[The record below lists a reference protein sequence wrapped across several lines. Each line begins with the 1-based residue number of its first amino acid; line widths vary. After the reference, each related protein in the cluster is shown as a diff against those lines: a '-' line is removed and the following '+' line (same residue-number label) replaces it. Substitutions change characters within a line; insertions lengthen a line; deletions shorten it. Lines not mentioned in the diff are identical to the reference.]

1 MRRVF
6 SLNLTVW
13 KKPQKRRETGKS
25 GCVLTER
32 RRSVA
37 VLRRDV
43 KRGYSVHAH
52 VQQFLAWHVLR
63 RVAIDEIIQV
73 PGHILPTTPSV
84 IAWACRSAAPTWSS
98 RVGRRTSP
106 RYAESMA
113 GGASQAPKRKS
124 FPGEAMALLI
134 MSPCMSTP
142 RTIAAI
148 TVGKAAALP
157 DAPLRASGASRFTP
171 VSVHRDQLL
180 CFPEPFTPAVQKL
193 ALSA

>member
-1 MRRVF
+1 MKSFRYPVISYQQHHRLLLGLVEAQ
-6 SLNLTVW
+6 
-13 KKPQKRRETGKS
+13 PQ
-25 GCVLTER
+25 
-32 RRSVA
+32 
-37 VLRRDV
+37 
-43 KRGYSVHAH
+43 
-52 VQQFLAWHVLR
+52 
-63 RVAIDEIIQV
+63 
-73 PGHILPTTPSV
+73 PG
-84 IAWACRSAAPTWSS
+84 
-98 RVGRRTSP
+98 RVGRHTSP

-193 ALSA
+193 ALSAQGMGELRVVCVCVCVC